1 MVYTQVVTLATYVFF
16 IFTIIGRQKL
26 NPDAVPQRM
35 PSGRIPLDIDLY
47 IPIFTV
53 LQFFFFMGLL
63 KVAEQLINP
72 FGDDDED
79 FELNWLIDRHMKVKN
94 SPTLSFCYSSRASFC
109 DPGILPRLRH
119 LDEPRPYPTPGEGLL
134 LGQAGLP
141 DPLHRGCHEVQS
153 ENLQGKRR

>member
-26 NPDAVPQRM
+26 DQYGESKRM

-79 FELNWLIDRHMKVKN
+79 FELNWLIDRHMKVGN
-94 SPTLSFCYSSRASFC
+94 LPSASTSS
-109 DPGILPRLRH
+109 
-119 LDEPRPYPTPGEGLL
+119 
-134 LGQAGLP
+134 
-141 DPLHRGCHEVQS
+141 V
-153 ENLQGKRR
+153 RRRSLAATS